1 MAKADTMN
9 LIEYPDRD
17 TLMISVAKALAD
29 DLAAA
34 LAVRETVTLAIPGG
48 TTPGPAFDALA
59 AAPLDWARVN
69 ILLTDERWVPESD
82 LQSNAA
88 LVRARLLQ
96 GPAAAAMF
104 TPYYTDKT
112 DINTAAG
119 TLSAQLSP
127 LLPVDVMLLG
137 MGADMHTASLFPGSE
152 GLEEALAEDAQ
163 MLVPVTV
170 AGQQTRRFS
179 LSAPVLRSA
188 RATHLLI
195 TGTEKREALL
205 RACELP
211 EALAPVQT
219 VLPMATIHWSAT

>member
-1 MAKADTMN
+1 MAEADTMN

-29 DLAAA
+29 DLATA
-34 LAVRETVTLAIPGG
+34 LDARETVTLAIPGG

-104 TPYYTDKT
+104 TPYHTDTT
-112 DINTAAG
+112 DIDTAAG

-170 AGQQTRRFS
+170 AGQQTRRLS

-205 RACELP
+205 RASELP

-219 VLPMATIHWSAT
+219 VLPLATIHWSAI

>member
-1 MAKADTMN
+1 MAKVDTMN

-17 TLMISVAKALAD
+17 TLMAGVAKALAD

-34 LAVRETVTLAIPGG
+34 LAAREAVTLAIPGG
-48 TTPGPAFDALA
+48 TTPGPAFDVLA
-59 AAPLDWARVN
+59 AMPLDWARVN

-82 LQSNAA
+82 PQSNAA

-96 GPAAAAMF
+96 GHAAAAMF
-104 TPYYTDKT
+104 TPYYTDKV
-112 DINTAAG
+112 DIETAAG
-119 TLSAQLSP
+119 TLSSQLSP

-152 GLEEALAEDAQ
+152 GLEDALAVDAQ

-188 RATHLLI
+188 RTKHLLI

-205 RACELP
+205 RASELP

-219 VLPMATIHWSAT
+219 VLPTATIHWSAT